1 MDHMDIDE
9 ILEVPDTPD
18 RLSKNGTNG
27 KNGVRTENQRSSMPR
42 HEQMFP
48 EEGSRDQPMIID
60 SGSRGVS
67 LRPPKRPSSPKN
79 SQFPNT
85 SVSFSL
91 ASSPSSRNSNLLRKG
106 VAEKKPSYPTH
117 DSMHKPLESVRPSHP
132 SKSSSSFHDDDILE
146 LSDWSLHGPA
156 RRNPSPSAIPVNKR
170 TDFQKRSDLPNG
182 TSSHGLSNLMN
193 ICCNGSE
200 EKKKPNRGG
209 LSIDLG
215 ERVGSVGINKKKT
228 ENGGTSSNPIATP
241 RISKQK
247 RLVRNGCISPNNIA
261 KAKQLVGNGVNSSV
275 AVGHN
280 TGPVAIEH
288 NIGSRASNP
297 APVSI
302 DIRDL
307 VAEED
312 YSNSRKGKG
321 VISHP
326 CSSRRLD
333 LETKDSLGRNS
344 VNPSEKAVE
353 SVDYNGNAGKSIE
366 ESAGW
371 RSTRN
376 RPRGMNNIL
385 SNDKEKNLIRERVTP
400 RLSIQQHETRSDR
413 RGKGINLVNCDN
425 DSSFISSEHFHAQPV
440 KESVSHTRA
449 RLGRLNGPRSAAGT
463 LIKRQKQGSGFSSSG
478 ECSTSVSDNLDFV
491 SLSSLAEAANLRSS
505 SSNANMPPIIEVD
518 ESSPQP
524 PHDTGDDNAR
534 ARQLEAD
541 ELMAR
546 QLQEQLYNEMPAF
559 GFQEADEHVV
569 LADEHVALALQQQ
582 EGPSHGRSQER
593 VSVFDVRSMSNM
605 LRQSASRSSSNAP
618 RRGYVARSPPLGRM
632 TRQRS
637 RFPGQPRTLSSS
649 RQGNSMFPPDMDI
662 DMRMEILGA
671 LEEFSD
677 MGMNTSILH
686 SNRDF
691 NENDYEMLLA
701 LDDNNIQGGASGHQ
715 INGLPQSTVQTDH
728 EEACAVCL
736 ETPTTG
742 EKIRHLPCLHKFHK
756 DCIDPWLRRRSS
768 CPVCKSS
775 IT

>member
-1 MDHMDIDE
+1 MSSNNPSQLLPSELIDRCIGSKIWVIMKGDKELVGTLRGFDVYVNMVLEDVTEYEITSEGRRITKLDQILLNGNNIAIHVFCVQKMDHMDIDE

-18 RLSKNGTNG
+18 RLAKNGANG
-27 KNGVRTENQRSSMPR
+27 KNGAKTENQR
-42 HEQMFP
+42 
-48 EEGSRDQPMIID
+48 
-60 SGSRGVS
+60 
-67 LRPPKRPSSPKN
+67 
-79 SQFPNT
+79 
-85 SVSFSL
+85 
-91 ASSPSSRNSNLLRKG
+91 SPSSRNSNLYRQG
-106 VAEKKPSYPTH
+106 VAEKKPGYPTH
-117 DSMHKPLESVRPSHP
+117 DSMHKRVEAVRPSHP

-146 LSDWSLHGPA
+146 LSEWSLHGPA
-156 RRNPSPSAIPVNKR
+156 RKNASPSAIPGNNR

-182 TSSHGLSNLMN
+182 ASSNDLSNLTN

-200 EKKKPNRGG
+200 EKKKP
-209 LSIDLG
+209 S
-215 ERVGSVGINKKKT
+215 RV
-228 ENGGTSSNPIATP
+228 
-241 RISKQK
+241 SKQK

-280 TGPVAIEH
+280 TGPVANDH
-288 NIGSRASNP
+288 NIGS
-297 APVSI
+297 
-302 DIRDL
+302 
-307 VAEED
+307 
-312 YSNSRKGKG
+312 
-321 VISHP
+321 
-326 CSSRRLD
+326 RLD
-333 LETKDSLGRNS
+333 LETKDLLGRNS

-353 SVDYNGNAGKSIE
+353 SVDYNGDAGNSIE

-376 RPRGMNNIL
+376 RPRGMNDMP
-385 SNDKEKNLIRERVTP
+385 SNDKEKKLIKEWVTP

-413 RGKGINLVNCDN
+413 RGKGINLANCDN
-425 DSSFISSEHFHAQPV
+425 DSSFISSEHFHAQSV
-440 KESVSHTRA
+440 KESVSHPRA
-449 RLGRLNGPRSAAGT
+449 RLGRLNGP
-463 LIKRQKQGSGFSSSG
+463 LL
-478 ECSTSVSDNLDFV
+478 VNV
-491 SLSSLAEAANLRSS
+491 PHH
-505 SSNANMPPIIEVD
+505 NANMPPVIEVD

-559 GFQEADEHVV
+559 GFLET
-569 LADEHVALALQQQ
+569 DEHVALALQQQ
-582 EGPSHGRSQER
+582 EGPSHGHSRGR
-593 VSVFDVRSMSNM
+593 APVFDVRSMPNM

-618 RRGYVARSPPLGRM
+618 RRGYVARSPPSGRM
-632 TRQRS
+632 TRQRI

-662 DMRMEILGA
+662 DMVLAFIISLLIFFVSLAAFCQHIKLDAVENMAEGLIH
-671 LEEFSD
+671 
-677 MGMNTSILH
+677 ILH
-686 SNRDF
+686 SNRRDTGRKEIIIIILF
-691 NENDYEMLLA
+691 EVVHL
-701 LDDNNIQGGASGHQ
+701 
-715 INGLPQSTVQTDH
+715 TDH

-775 IT
+775 ITS

>member
-18 RLSKNGTNG
+18 RLAKNGANG
-27 KNGVRTENQRSSMPR
+27 KNGAKTENQRSSMPR
-42 HEQMFP
+42 RELMFP

-60 SGSRGVS
+60 SGSRGLS
-67 LRPPKRPSSPKN
+67 LRPPKRPSIPKN

-85 SVSFSL
+85 SVSISL
-91 ASSPSSRNSNLLRKG
+91 ESSPSSRNSNLYRKG
-106 VAEKKPSYPTH
+106 VAEKKPGYPTH
-117 DSMHKPLESVRPSHP
+117 DSMHKRMESVRPSHP

-146 LSDWSLHGPA
+146 LSEWSLHRPA
-156 RRNPSPSAIPVNKR
+156 RKNASPSAIPGNNR

-182 TSSHGLSNLMN
+182 TSSNDLSNLTN

-200 EKKKPNRGG
+200 EKKKPSRGG
-209 LSIDLG
+209 LGINLG

-228 ENGGTSSNPIATP
+228 ENGGISSDPIALP
-241 RISKQK
+241 RVSKQK

-275 AVGHN
+275 VVGHN
-280 TGPVAIEH
+280 TGPVAIDH
-288 NIGSRASNP
+288 NIGSRSSNP
-297 APVSI
+297 VPVSI

-307 VAEED
+307 VAEDD
-312 YSNSRKGKG
+312 YSNSRKGKR

-333 LETKDSLGRNS
+333 LETKDLLGRNS

-353 SVDYNGNAGKSIE
+353 SVDYNCDAGKSIE

-376 RPRGMNNIL
+376 RPRGMNDIS
-385 SNDKEKNLIRERVTP
+385 SNDKEKNLNKEWVTP
-400 RLSIQQHETRSDR
+400 RLSFQQHETRSDR
-413 RGKGINLVNCDN
+413 RGRGINLANCDN
-425 DSSFISSEHFHAQPV
+425 DSSFISSEHFHAQSV
-440 KESVSHTRA
+440 KESVSHPRA
-449 RLGRLNGPRSAAGT
+449 RMGRLNEPHSAAGM

-491 SLSSLAEAANLRSS
+491 SLSSPAEAANLRSS
-505 SSNANMPPIIEVD
+505 SNANMPPVIEVD

-559 GFQEADEHVV
+559 GFQET
-569 LADEHVALALQQQ
+569 DEHVALALQRQ
-582 EGPSHGRSQER
+582 EGPSHGHSRGR
-593 VSVFDVRSMSNM
+593 APVFDVRSMSN
-605 LRQSASRSSSNAP
+605 LFRQSASRSSSNAP
-618 RRGYVARSPPLGRM
+618 RRGYVARSPPSGRM
-632 TRQRS
+632 TRQRG

-677 MGMNTSILH
+677 MGMNASILH

-701 LDDNNIQGGASGHQ
+701 LDDNNSQGGASGHQ